1 MEQHINGKVVAIT
14 GGFGHLGVATAAWL
28 GARGARVALI
38 GRGAAPDANAL
49 PDVPA
54 TALRLGGIDLVDP
67 QAAVHALD
75 AVHRQFGG
83 VDALLN
89 IAGAFVWQT
98 IADGDVDTWDRMY
111 ALNVKTAL
119 NASKAALPYLLQSA
133 AGRIVN
139 IGAGA
144 ASKAGTGMGAYAA
157 AKAGVARLT
166 EALAAELLDRGITVN
181 AVLPSIIDTP
191 SNRADMPD
199 ADFTRWVQPQ
209 QIAATIDFCCRPK
222 RRPSRAPRFR
232 SAGASRNDCARG
244 GTPMRAACAARHSW
258 IRKRSRFFT
267 SLIQPGA
274 RPRPVHVSPSSG
286 CGTSARTAWR
296 PCFCRR
302 AAVRK
307 SVPT

>member
-67 QAAVHALD
+67 QAAVRALD

-157 AKAGVARLT
+157 AKAGVARFT

-191 SNRADMPD
+191 SNRSDMPD

-209 QIAATIDFCCRPK
+209 QIAATIGFLLSPEAQAI
-222 RRPSRAPRFR
+222 S
-232 SAGASRNDCARG
+232 GASIPVG
-244 GTPMRAACAARHSW
+244 GRV
-258 IRKRSRFFT
+258 
-267 SLIQPGA
+267 L
-274 RPRPVHVSPSSG
+274 
-286 CGTSARTAWR
+286 
-296 PCFCRR
+296 
-302 AAVRK
+302 
-307 SVPT
+307 